1 MDKIE
6 IMENLNDA
14 QIRPALIAYFESK
27 GYEHFEIMQELHVH
41 RSQAIADVVTLRK
54 ESHCYEIKGDGDK
67 INRILEQGR
76 FYEKSFRRITV
87 VTTDKHLKKVVDIA
101 PPFWGIM
108 VARVKSQG
116 EITINI
122 IRRTRVNPNFDID
135 MALQTLWKS
144 EIIELLPIK
153 NKGLQRQPRATLIEM
168 LAESKKK
175 LEISQQIAVMLGDR
189 HKRQI
194 ANNYEFLP
202 CN

>member
-1 MDKIE
+1 MDKIGS
-6 IMENLNDA
+6 MENLNDA
-14 QIRPALIAYFESK
+14 QIRPALITYFESK
-27 GYEHFEIMQELHVH
+27 GYEHFEIMQELHIH
-41 RSQAIADVVTLRK
+41 RSQAVADVVTLRK

-67 INRILEQGR
+67 IKRILEQGR

-108 VARVKSQG
+108 VVRVNRQ
-116 EITINI
+116 ELLTINA
-122 IRRTRVNPNFDID
+122 IRKAKINPNFDID

-144 EIIELLPIK
+144 EILELLPIK
-153 NKGLQRQPRATLIEM
+153 SKSLQRQPRATLIEM

-175 LEISQQIAVMLGDR
+175 LEISQQIAAMLGNR